1 MKNISFNILRVL
13 YGKKISIVNFNQRKQ
28 KTVFRVSELNIQLF
42 NKSLKKLSVFNFNK
56 QNIKQR
62 LW

>member
-42 NKSLKKLSVFNFNK
+42 NKPLKKLSVFNFNK

>member
-13 YGKKISIVNFNQRKQ
+13 YEKKISIVNFNQRKQ

-42 NKSLKKLSVFNFNK
+42 NKPLKKLSVFNFNK